1 MGTTM
6 SDQTVISKS
15 SIQPYATLPVP
26 AIIAEAG
33 PRAGKRFIEFFT
45 AEIRNRNTRQAYARA
60 VAQFMTWCDDAR
72 LELASIEPVHV
83 AAYVEG
89 MQAGLAPASVKQ
101 QLAAIR
107 ALFDY
112 LVIGQVVPFNPAAP
126 VRGPRHV
133 VAVGKTPVMDRE
145 QARALIDAIE
155 LDSVIGLRDRAL
167 IALMLY
173 SFARVSAV
181 IQMKVD
187 DYFPGSKRW
196 NIRLTEKGGKYR
208 ELPVHH
214 KAEAYLDHYLDAANI
229 RDQKKSPLFRSVR
242 QGALTDRAIGR
253 DDVYRMIRRRALLA
267 GLPGQIAFGCHS
279 LRGTGITLYR
289 KEGGAL
295 EVAQLIAG
303 HADARTTKL
312 YDRHHMQVELE
323 EIERIRI

>member
-1 MGTTM
+1 MAELLA
-6 SDQTVISKS
+6 IRNS
-15 SIQPYATLPVP
+15 SIVQRASALPVP
-26 AIIAEAG
+26 VIIQEAG
-33 PRAGKRFIEFFT
+33 QQAAKRFIEFFT

-60 VAQFMTWCDDAR
+60 VAQFMAWCEDAG
-72 LELASIEPVHV
+72 LALPGIEPVHV

-89 MQAGLAPASVKQ
+89 LQAEASAATVKQ

-112 LVIGQVVPFNPAAP
+112 LVVGQVVPFNPAAP

-133 VAVGKTPVMDRE
+133 VAVGKTPVMDAE
-145 QARALIDAIE
+145 QARKLLDAIE
-155 LDSVIGLRDRAL
+155 LDTIIGLRDRAM

-181 IQMKVD
+181 IQMKVE

-196 NIRLTEKGGKYR
+196 KIRLLEKGGKYR
-208 ELPVHH
+208 ELPMHH
-214 KAEAYLDHYLDAANI
+214 KAEAYLDHYLDSAGI
-229 RDQKKSPLFRSVR
+229 RPEKKSPLFRSIR
-242 QGALTDRAIGR
+242 HNKLTGRAIGR
-253 DDVYRMIRRRALLA
+253 DSVYRMIRRRAAQA
-267 GLPGQIAFGCHS
+267 GLPEEIAFGCHS

-295 EVAQLIAG
+295 EIAQAIAG

-312 YDRHHMQVELE
+312 YDRHRLQVELE